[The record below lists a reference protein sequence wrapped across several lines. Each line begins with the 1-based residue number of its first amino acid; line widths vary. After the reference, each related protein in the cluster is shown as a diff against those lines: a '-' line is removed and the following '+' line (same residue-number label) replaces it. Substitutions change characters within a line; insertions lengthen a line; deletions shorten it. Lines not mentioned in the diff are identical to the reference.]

1 MNNLENMTEA
11 FVILQEECAEVIQ
24 SVSKAFR
31 FGLDSRIDGGDTKKE
46 ELEKEIGDL
55 LCIIDILVQKAI
67 LSDSNINLGRIQ
79 KREKLKKWSKLDI

>member
-1 MNNLENMTEA
+1 MKNLENMTEA

-24 SVSKAFR
+24 AVSKAFR
-31 FGLDSRIDGGDTKKE
+31 FGLDSRHGGGDTKKE

>member
-31 FGLDSRIDGGDTKKE
+31 FGLDSRIGGGDTKKE

-55 LCIIDILVQKAI
+55 LCIIDILVQKSV

-79 KREKLKKWSKLDI
+79 KREKLKKWSNLDL